1 MAKRANNEGS
11 INKRNDGRW
20 EGKII
25 VGIKSDGKPDRK
37 SVYGK
42 TQKEV
47 KEKLEALKSHLRL
60 GTYAAPSSITVKQ
73 WLSIWVNDYAQVA
86 TRTSTYKKYFS
97 LIKSHIIPAIGNI
110 RLQDLKTNVIQ
121 NLFATL
127 LKSGNLR
134 TKKGLSPSTV
144 AEIHLILNQACAQ
157 AIANN
162 LINKNPVTATKKPS
176 RNHHEINPYTK
187 EELDLFLDAAKDH
200 RLYPAF
206 LLEAHTGLRRSE
218 LLGLKWKD
226 LDFIKGTVTIVRA
239 NKVDT
244 KSDMQTKTKS
254 GNRTIVIAKKTL
266 PVLAEHKRQQDMLQ
280 KQLGDAYINEEFIFC
295 QQNGKRS
302 CPRSFSRSFNQLLR
316 KRQLRK
322 IRFHDLRHTHATL
335 LLAKG
340 IPVDLVSK
348 QLGHASIRITLENY
362 SHILPGMQEQ
372 IAELLD
378 NIL

>member
-1 MAKRANNEGS
+1 MAKRANNEGC

-25 VGIKSDGKPDRK
+25 VGIKTDGKPDRK
-37 SVYGK
+37 SVYGR

-60 GTYAAPSSITVKQ
+60 GTYAAPSSITVEQ
-73 WLSIWVNDYAQVA
+73 WLAIWVNDYAQVA

-97 LIKSHIIPAIGNI
+97 LIKSHIIPTIGKI
-110 RLQDLKTNVIQ
+110 RLQDLKTNIIQ
-121 NLFATL
+121 NLFANL
-127 LKSGNLR
+127 LKGGNLR
-134 TKKGLSPSTV
+134 TNQGLASSTV

-162 LINKNPVTATKKPS
+162 LINKNPVTSTKKPS

-187 EELDLFLDAAKDH
+187 NELDLFLDAAKPH

-218 LLGLKWKD
+218 LLGLKWND
-226 LDFIKGTVTIVRA
+226 LDFSKGTVTIVRA

-254 GNRTIVIAKKTL
+254 GNRTITLAKKIL
-266 PVLAEHKRQQDMLQ
+266 PILAEHKRQQDGLRE
-280 KQLGDAYINEEFIFC
+280 KLGNAYMNEGFIFC
-295 QQNGKRS
+295 QQDGKRS
-302 CPRSFSRSFNQLLR
+302 CPRSFSRSFNLLL
-316 KRQLRK
+316 KQHQLRK

-335 LLAKG
+335 LLAQG
-340 IPVDLVSK
+340 ISVHVVSAR
-348 QLGHASIRITLENY
+348 LGHASIRITLDHY
-362 SHILPGMQEQ
+362 SHVMPGMQEQ
-372 IAELLD
+372 VAELLEK
-378 NIL
+378 II